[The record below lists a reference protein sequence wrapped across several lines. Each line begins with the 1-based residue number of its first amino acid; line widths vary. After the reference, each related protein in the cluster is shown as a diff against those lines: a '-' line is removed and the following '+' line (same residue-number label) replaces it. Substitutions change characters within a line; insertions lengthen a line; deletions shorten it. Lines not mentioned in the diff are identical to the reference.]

1 MRCVH
6 HLSDIERKALLQLHH
21 QTRQADVRI
30 RCDMIL
36 LSDQGLSPP
45 EIAQRALWSRRGVR
59 PATASEA
66 RSTASGDP
74 RGGAVDRSGEA
85 GALLAGLAFLQLDN
99 DQPE

>member
-45 EIAQRALWSRRGVR
+45 EIAQRVLFSGRTVLPYIGRHEAEGV
-59 PATASEA
+59 
-66 RSTASGDP
+66 SG
-74 RGGAVDRSGEA
+74 
-85 GALLAGLAFLQLDN
+85 LLARPTPA
-99 DQPE
+99 